1 MGSGKIPN
9 KKEEKKGEKL
19 LGFDGILYVKC
30 LFCSILIVFPQIK
43 MKNKYEFDWASLSPA
58 LKHY

>member
-1 MGSGKIPN
+1 MQFRGLQLGFGKILN
-9 KKEEKKGEKL
+9 KKEKKGEKL

-43 MKNKYEFDWASLSPA
+43 MKNKYEFD
-58 LKHY
+58 